1 MGGIF
6 PRALLLH
13 KNQDAVCIC
22 KQRPFSVGD
31 RLLLQDVNQQGD
43 HNKNDSQDLGQLGK
57 LGIGRTVIAVIE
69 ESADAG
75 QSGDTI
81 ALALLQG
88 YHNDNKNTTNRGDMQ
103 AFFGQKQDPEEK
115 KHRGALFPTG
125 RVGNARPRKRP
136 PGISHW

>member
-88 YHNDNKNTTNRGDMQ
+88 YHNDNKNADNDHGDRADNSESGHLFTSNNYTLSGTGHHSTT
-103 AFFGQKQDPEEK
+103 K
-115 KHRGALFPTG
+115 
-125 RVGNARPRKRP
+125 
-136 PGISHW
+136 

>member
-22 KQRPFSVGD
+22 KQRPSSVGD

-88 YHNDNKNTTNRGDMQ
+88 YHNDNKNADHDHGGRADNSESG
-103 AFFGQKQDPEEK
+103 
-115 KHRGALFPTG
+115 HLFPSNNYTLSGTG
-125 RVGNARPRKRP
+125 HHSTTK
-136 PGISHW
+136 

>member
-1 MGGIF
+1 MKRSVWMMAAVGMVILRTWEMGGIF

-13 KNQDAVCIC
+13 KNQDAVCIR
-22 KQRPFSVGD
+22 KQRPSSVGD

-69 ESADAG
+69 ESADSG
-75 QSGDTI
+75 QSGVTI

-88 YHNDNKNTTNRGDMQ
+88 
-103 AFFGQKQDPEEK
+103 
-115 KHRGALFPTG
+115 
-125 RVGNARPRKRP
+125 
-136 PGISHW
+136 

>member
-6 PRALLLH
+6 PRTLLLH

-43 HNKNDSQDLGQLGK
+43 HNKNDSQELGQLGK
-57 LGIGRTVIAVIE
+57 LGNGRTDIAVIE

-88 YHNDNKNTTNRGDMQ
+88 YHNDNKNADHDHGDRADNSESGHLFTSNNYTLSGTGHHSTT
-103 AFFGQKQDPEEK
+103 K
-115 KHRGALFPTG
+115 
-125 RVGNARPRKRP
+125 
-136 PGISHW
+136 